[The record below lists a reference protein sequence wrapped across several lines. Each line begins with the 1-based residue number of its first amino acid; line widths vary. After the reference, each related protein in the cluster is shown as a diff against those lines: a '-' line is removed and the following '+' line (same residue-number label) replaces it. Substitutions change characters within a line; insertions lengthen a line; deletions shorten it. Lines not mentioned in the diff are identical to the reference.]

1 MHDFGYVQALEI
13 DVETYESL
21 TVWFGECAESVFRS
35 SRVTVVDATSWLS
48 PVLVSHGCGTVHRQ
62 WLSPCALIGHGGAAL
77 KVFVGLS
84 VQQNQQ
90 LEHMGQLEAPRGRRG
105 EFYWPLK
112 SQAETALE
120 SGANR
125 ASGSG
130 RVQDVVLRPLTVTYV
145 GLREMLQNG
154 TLYACD
160 GEQWRLYAPLRI
172 PAPRDEAGNA
182 FYEVHQA
189 YVL

>member
-1 MHDFGYVQALEI
+1 MD
-13 DVETYESL
+13 
-21 TVWFGECAESVFRS
+21 
-35 SRVTVVDATSWLS
+35 LS
-48 PVLVSHGCGTVHRQ
+48 
-62 WLSPCALIGHGGAAL
+62 I
-77 KVFVGLS
+77 
-84 VQQNQQ
+84 
-90 LEHMGQLEAPRGRRG
+90 
-105 EFYWPLK
+105 
-112 SQAETALE
+112 
-120 SGANR
+120 